1 MSESVKIPVNMRA
14 AAKEYGVNRMT
25 EAMQSLH
32 AAGVSV
38 ITPALSKMAV
48 EASLHAEDK
57 FLSDALVTVV
67 DVQLLS
73 SGIIDGGLI
82 NLITNMD
89 DVSRKLLAAVLYSSV
104 INERRLSEV
113 ERRAIAWDAWTRTA
127 DVSLSDADTL
137 IKRIID
143 NPDAVLDSLDVHEDY
158 PGVDDV
164 ASLFNDDAA

>member
-1 MSESVKIPVNMRA
+1 MSESVEIPVNMRA
-14 AAKEYGVNRMT
+14 AAKEYGVNRMA

-82 NLITNMD
+82 NLIADMD
-89 DVSRKLLAAVLYSSV
+89 DVSRKLLAAVLYSFV

-143 NPDAVLDSLDVHEDY
+143 NPDAVLDSLDAHEDY

-164 ASLFNDDAA
+164 VSLFNDDAA